1 MIIATQSI
9 VGAGPDVAVV
19 VLDNGID
26 GVREQQ
32 LLRCEIR
39 VLLGVGIVAEQAVM
53 VGRNPETATAVLID
67 VVDVFVGLN
76 RVA

>member
-1 MIIATQSI
+1 MVIATQSI

-32 LLRCEIR
+32 LFRCEIR
-39 VLLGVGIVAEQAVM
+39 ALFGVGIIAEQAVM
-53 VGRNPETATAVLID
+53 VGRNPETAAAVLVNI
-67 VVDVFVGLN
+67 VNVFVGLN
-76 RVA
+76 RVS